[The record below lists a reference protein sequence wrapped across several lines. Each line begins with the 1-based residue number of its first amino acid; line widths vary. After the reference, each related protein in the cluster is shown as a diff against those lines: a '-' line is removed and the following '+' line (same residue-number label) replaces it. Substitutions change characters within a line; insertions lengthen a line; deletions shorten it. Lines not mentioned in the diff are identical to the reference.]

1 MVQGGTGGPLPKG
14 ISVVPPIS
22 TPPTRRAQRDAEIAS
37 FYPRLT
43 QKEIAA
49 RFGLSRGRV
58 AQILYAQGVTADDTI
73 SERNR
78 KAALARWGGGRIVR
92 LDALDPLVRAA
103 VLALVRADEAARA
116 SDAEAA

>member
-58 AQILYAQGVTADDTI
+58 AQILYAQGVTAD
-73 SERNR
+73 
-78 KAALARWGGGRIVR
+78 
-92 LDALDPLVRAA
+92 
-103 VLALVRADEAARA
+103 EAARA